1 MTDTYPNA
9 APPPGALFDNA
20 PSVVAEKYA
29 ATFGV
34 SAEHARMLIDAVV
47 APAPVHLTP
56 AARVFRDRGGR
67 WQAVDVW
74 MQYGAPIPLALALR
88 RVEHGRTVFVAREDA
103 GAVLESLQSTPADPA
118 SLTGT

>member
-74 MQYGAPIPLALALR
+74 MQYGAPIPLDLALR
-88 RVEHGRTVFVAREDA
+88 RVAIGRTVFVAREDA
-103 GAVLESLQSTPADPA
+103 GAVLVAVR
-118 SLTGT
+118 GTDGDNAHG